1 MGCTRRATNARGLR
15 TFGRGICLNPLPP
28 PPRGLLA
35 VQAYKPR
42 WNGHKSRFFERAE
55 GVLCTLRKM
64 QEMPM
69 EWALARSHAQKPP
82 SGQGGR
88 KSPVMGR
95 GKEVNDE
102 S

>member
-15 TFGRGICLNPLPP
+15 TFGRGTCPKPLPP

-35 VQAYKPR
+35 VQACKPR
-42 WNGHKSRFFERAE
+42 WNGHKSHFFERAE

-69 EWALARSHAQKPP
+69 EWAFARLHAQKPP
-82 SGQGGR
+82 SGQGG
-88 KSPVMGR
+88 
-95 GKEVNDE
+95 GKPLMAGGGGKR
-102 S
+102 